1 MKIGKSNI
9 FTHPIYPI
17 SSCHPLK
24 AFPYLTQ
31 LVGME
36 GIFLLHCTALL
47 IGAVFAL
54 FALPET
60 RNKSISELEAI
71 FVKKEE
77 TSHCESSFSSN
88 HFVTTVCR
96 MILQRGHTKSIN
108 LE

>member
-1 MKIGKSNI
+1 MKIGKFHIS
-9 FTHPIYPI
+9 THPIYPI

-54 FALPET
+54 IALPET

-77 TSHCESSFSSN
+77 TSHCESSFSN
-88 HFVTTVCR
+88 NYFVTTVCR
-96 MILQRGHTKSIN
+96 MSVCCV
-108 LE
+108 LEGLI

>member
-1 MKIGKSNI
+1 MKIGKFHLS
-9 FTHPIYPI
+9 TYPI
-17 SSCHPLK
+17 SHILMLPLK

-47 IGAVFAL
+47 LGAVFAL
-54 FALPET
+54 IALPET